1 MGSVQDYHRL
11 VEAVKATFHRVD
23 AMVSDTTK
31 LRAHLVKQIEA
42 ERRTERE
49 IEDLEDTV
57 RHVCLCCRSA
67 ALGGIGSRH
76 DLLLKKL
83 SRQRFQIAINM
94 RKAGLFNLAESVF
107 ADVQDVDI
115 GGRTV

>member
-1 MGSVQDYHRL
+1 MGDVQDYYRRID
-11 VEAVKATFHRVD
+11 AVKATLHRVD
-23 AMVSDTTK
+23 AVVGDTTK

-42 ERRTERE
+42 KNKTERQ

-57 RHVCLCCRSA
+57 RDVCLCCRSA

-83 SRQRFQIAINM
+83 SRQNFQIAINM
-94 RKAGLFNLAESVF
+94 RKAGLFNLAEATI
-107 ADVQDVDI
+107 ADVQDIDI

>member
-1 MGSVQDYHRL
+1 
-11 VEAVKATFHRVD
+11 
-23 AMVSDTTK
+23 
-31 LRAHLVKQIEA
+31 
-42 ERRTERE
+42 
-49 IEDLEDTV
+49 
-57 RHVCLCCRSA
+57 
-67 ALGGIGSRH
+67 
-76 DLLLKKL
+76 LLKKL

>member
-31 LRAHLVKQIEA
+31 LRAHLIKQIEA
-42 ERRTERE
+42 KNRTERE
-49 IEDLEDTV
+49 IAELEDTV

-67 ALGGIGSRH
+67 ALGGTGSRH

-94 RKAGLFNLAESVF
+94 RKAGLFNLAKSVF
-107 ADVQDVDI
+107 ADVQDVDV

>member
-1 MGSVQDYHRL
+1 MGSVQDYHHL
-11 VEAVKATFHRVD
+11 VEAVKATFRRVD
-23 AMVSDTTK
+23 AMVGDTTK
-31 LRAHLVKQIEA
+31 LRAHLAKQIEA

-49 IEDLEDTV
+49 IDDLEDTV

>member
-1 MGSVQDYHRL
+1 
-11 VEAVKATFHRVD
+11 
-23 AMVSDTTK
+23 MVSDSTK
-31 LRAHLVKQIEA
+31 LRAHLVRQIEA
-42 ERRTERE
+42 KHRTERE
-49 IEDLEDTV
+49 IAELEITV
-57 RHVCLCCRSA
+57 RDVCLCCRDA
-67 ALGGIGSRH
+67 ALGGNGSRY

-94 RKAGLFNLAESVF
+94 RKAGLFNLAEAVF